1 MQGRGKMKR
10 RYISFMTQ
18 ISLICVGIVL
28 LPFIGIM
35 AFFAVDMSQ
44 KIDEEYRTVLEKAN
58 IQIDTGIS
66 SIFSDVERLS
76 YLHVV
81 NDSLSEALRHK
92 HEVYD
97 RSFLDDNKVVT
108 NIVRDA
114 VLLNPNIYSVV
125 IINNAG
131 NAYDNSFNSYYWKNM
146 YSDLPIWGELAKSLP
161 GRRFINI
168 QYRSSNEPEALMLV
182 KPLEDIERGKTLGTI
197 GITISFR
204 SIRNVLNN
212 AVQNHG
218 NLVVYNEDGT
228 PVYTYSSSDVQDKEV
243 VINDIWKELQSDNTD
258 QSSAVKDFT
267 INRVSYIGGV
277 QKLEQLGWT
286 VVNYTNRSYIRSIY
300 YQNIRMFMIITVL
313 VIVFDLLIAFIFI
326 RRLNISVHGLCQA
339 MENSGEK
346 GILESIHPERTEFK
360 TEIDMLIHSYN
371 NVIRRL
377 KDSMERSLELQMNE
391 QRMEF
396 RMLQAQINPHFL
408 YNTFNLIS
416 SIAGIQGV
424 DSICK
429 ITGCISDMFRYSIQE
444 SLIVNLKD
452 ELREVNNYVTIQTIR
467 FKDRLYADFDIE
479 EETLET
485 PVPIFL
491 LQPLV
496 ENAIIH
502 GLEPKEG
509 IGYISVVAYMA
520 DDEVELI
527 VKDNGVGISPVKMKE
542 LLKAMEKEQIEPIST
557 EGHSS
562 IGIKNVNQRIK
573 AYYGDAYGIR
583 LESRQNSGTSVVI
596 RIPKN
601 IIKRI

>member
-1 MQGRGKMKR
+1 M
-10 RYISFMTQ
+10 
-18 ISLICVGIVL
+18 
-28 LPFIGIM
+28 
-35 AFFAVDMSQ
+35 
-44 KIDEEYRTVLEKAN
+44 
-58 IQIDTGIS
+58 
-66 SIFSDVERLS
+66 
-76 YLHVV
+76 
-81 NDSLSEALRHK
+81 
-92 HEVYD
+92 
-97 RSFLDDNKVVT
+97 
-108 NIVRDA
+108 
-114 VLLNPNIYSVV
+114 
-125 IINNAG
+125 
-131 NAYDNSFNSYYWKNM
+131 
-146 YSDLPIWGELAKSLP
+146 
-161 GRRFINI
+161 
-168 QYRSSNEPEALMLV
+168 
-182 KPLEDIERGKTLGTI
+182 
-197 GITISFR
+197 
-204 SIRNVLNN
+204 
-212 AVQNHG
+212 
-218 NLVVYNEDGT
+218 
-228 PVYTYSSSDVQDKEV
+228 TYSSSDIQDKEA

-286 VVNYTNRSYIRSIY
+286 VVNYTTRSYIRSIY

-509 IGYISVVAYMA
+509 IGYISIIAYMA

-542 LLKAMEKEQIEPIST
+542 LLKAMEKEQIEPIRAFIDRYQKC
-557 EGHSS
+557 EPADKS
-562 IGIKNVNQRIK
+562 ILWGSIWNQAGKQAEFRNVCCYQ
-573 AYYGDAYGIR
+573 D
-583 LESRQNSGTSVVI
+583 T
-596 RIPKN
+596 
-601 IIKRI
+601 

>member
-1 MQGRGKMKR
+1 MKR

-35 AFFAVDMSQ
+35 FFFAVDMSQ
-44 KIDEEYRTVLEKAN
+44 KVDEEYRSILEKAN
-58 IQIDTGIS
+58 VQIGTGIS
-66 SIFSDVERLS
+66 SIFSDAERLS
-76 YLHVV
+76 YLHIV
-81 NDSLSEALRHK
+81 NDSLSESLRHK

-97 RSFLDDNKVVT
+97 RSFLEDNKVVT

-146 YSDLPIWGELAKSLP
+146 YRDLPVWGELAKELP
-161 GRRFINI
+161 GKRFINI
-168 QYRSSNEPEALMLV
+168 HYGSSNEPEALMLV
-182 KPLEDIERGKTLGTI
+182 KPMEDIERGETLGTI
-197 GITISFR
+197 GITVSFR
-204 SIRNVLNN
+204 SIRNILNN

-218 NLVVYNEDGT
+218 RLVVYNEAGE
-228 PVYTYSSSDVQDKEV
+228 PVYTYSSPDIQEEDS
-243 VINDIWKELQSDNTD
+243 IIYDIWDALGMEDLEQGPV
-258 QSSAVKDFT
+258 VKDFT
-267 INRVSYIGGV
+267 IDRVSYIGGA

-286 VVNYTNRSYIRSIY
+286 VVNYTNRSSVRSLY
-300 YQNIRMFMIITVL
+300 YQNIRVFMIITAL
-313 VIVFDLLIAFIFI
+313 VVVFDLLIAFIFI

-346 GILESIHPERTEFK
+346 GILESIQPERTEFK

-371 NVIRRL
+371 SVIQRL
-377 KDSMERSLELQMNE
+377 RDSMERSLELQMNE

-416 SIAGIQGV
+416 SIAGMQGV

-444 SLIVNLKD
+444 SLIVKLKD
-452 ELREVNNYVTIQTIR
+452 ELREVDNYVTIQTIR

-479 EETLET
+479 NETLDT

-509 IGYISVVAYMA
+509 IGYISIIAYMVE
-520 DDEVELI
+520 DEVELI
-527 VKDNGVGISPVKMKE
+527 VRDNGVGISSVKMKE
-542 LLKAMEKEQIEPIST
+542 LLKSMNKDQIEPIST

-573 AYYGDAYGIR
+573 AYYGEEYGIK
-583 LESRQNSGTSVVI
+583 LESNLNTGTSVRI

-601 IIKRI
+601 ITKTI

>member
-1 MQGRGKMKR
+1 MKR

-28 LPFIGIM
+28 LPFLGIM
-35 AFFAVDMSQ
+35 AYFAVDMSQ
-44 KIDEEYRTVLEKAN
+44 KIDEEYISVLEKAN
-58 IQIDTGIS
+58 VQIETGIS
-66 SIFSDVERLS
+66 SVFSEAERLS
-76 YLHVV
+76 YLHIV
-81 NDSLSEALRHK
+81 NDSLSEVLRHK

-97 RSFLDDNKVVT
+97 RSFLEDNKVVT

-125 IINNAG
+125 IINSAG

-146 YSDLPIWGELAKSLP
+146 YRDLPVWGELAKNLP
-161 GRRFINI
+161 GGRFINI
-168 QYRSSNEPEALMLV
+168 HYGSTNEPEALMLV
-182 KPLEDIERGKTLGTI
+182 KPLEDIERRETLGTI
-197 GITISFR
+197 GITLSFR
-204 SIRNVLNN
+204 SIRNILNN

-218 NLVVYNEDGT
+218 NLVVYNEAGI
-228 PVYTYSSSDVQDKEV
+228 PVYTYSSPDVKGDDT
-243 VINDIWKELQSDNTD
+243 VIYDIWKELQRDKTD
-258 QSSAVKDFT
+258 REEFVKDFT
-267 INRVSYIGGV
+267 INRGSYIGGV

-286 VVNYTNRSYIRSIY
+286 VVNYTNRSYIRSLY
-300 YQNIRMFMIITVL
+300 YQNIRMFMLIAVF
-313 VIVFDLLIAFIFI
+313 VIVFDLLIAFIFV

-346 GILESIHPERTEFK
+346 GILESIQPERTEFK

-371 NVIRRL
+371 SVIRRL
-377 KDSMERSLELQMNE
+377 KDSMERSLDLQMNE

-416 SIAGIQGV
+416 SIAGIHGV

-444 SLIVNLKD
+444 SLIVKLKD
-452 ELREVNNYVTIQTIR
+452 EVREVNNYMTIQTIR

-509 IGYISVVAYMA
+509 MGYISIIAYMA

-527 VKDNGVGISPVKMKE
+527 VRDNGVGISAGKMKE
-542 LLKAMEKEQIEPIST
+542 LLKSMDKEAIEPIST
-557 EGHSS
+557 QGHSS

-573 AYYGDAYGIR
+573 AYYGQAYGIR
-583 LESRQNSGTSVVI
+583 LESQQNMGTSVVL

-601 IIKRI
+601 ITKII